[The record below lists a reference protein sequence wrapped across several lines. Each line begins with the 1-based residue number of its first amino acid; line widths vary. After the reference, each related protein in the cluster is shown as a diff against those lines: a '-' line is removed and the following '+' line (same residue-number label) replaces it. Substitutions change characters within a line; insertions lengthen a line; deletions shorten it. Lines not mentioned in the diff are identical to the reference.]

1 METIMNWLDLRK
13 IYERSKHREKRK
25 KELRNEVERR
35 FPHLSNR
42 KYVIA
47 LAGDRKVEWRPN
59 FIKRTG
65 GLKADM
71 QFECYDIATGE
82 PVSTTVW
89 WTYNGS
95 KSKGDVKGS
104 SGTLHLRAKFLIVT
118 WKVKAWGNK
127 TKDIVI
133 FYYE

>member
-1 METIMNWLDLRK
+1 
-13 IYERSKHREKRK
+13 
-25 KELRNEVERR
+25 
-35 FPHLSNR
+35 
-42 KYVIA
+42 
-47 LAGDRKVEWRPN
+47 
-59 FIKRTG
+59 
-65 GLKADM
+65 M